1 MLFKTKHMESGEGTY
16 LCDSLHFSI
25 KYLKKKKK
33 GQLTFVC
40 LNYILY
46 YFILSEQTDVCCI
59 VDLSR
64 RML

>member
-33 GQLTFVC
+33 RTAHFC
-40 LNYILY
+40 LFKL
-46 YFILSEQTDVCCI
+46 YFILFYPV
-59 VDLSR
+59 
-64 RML
+64 